1 MSSTVRYSCFFGPVG
16 EGDGDD
22 VRVGVGED
30 PVDGVE
36 DVGLAAN
43 SGAASGVDPLHA
55 TVLRAQT
62 TSVTTHARDHDIG
75 KLLIGRLEDTADA
88 PVCNSPRRWGFRAG

>member
-22 VRVGVGED
+22 VRVGVGEG
-30 PVDGVE
+30 PVDVVE

-62 TSVTTHARDHDIG
+62 ISVTTHARDHDIG

>member
-22 VRVGVGED
+22 VRVGVGEG
-30 PVDGVE
+30 PVDVVE

-55 TVLRAQT
+55 TVLGAQT
-62 TSVTTHARDHDIG
+62 SSVTTHVRDHDIG